1 MNNRM
6 RRFRTINIKTLWI
19 VIIMIKLR
27 ITPSNLLKTKKMK
40 GDNRFLHMHIIN
52 KNLHLKKITV
62 TFYLTLQ
69 TLLFIM
75 NSLLDNHLV
84 KQSKKRKE
92 PLYSEKLILL
102 MQMVL
107 FSLVNFQ
114 EVIIKLLTICKC
126 NKVRSIIL
134 IAR

>member
-6 RRFRTINIKTLWI
+6 RRFRTLNIKTLWI

-27 ITPSNLLKTKKMK
+27 ITPSNLLKIKKMK
-40 GDNRFLHMHIIN
+40 GDNRFLLIHIIN

-62 TFYLTLQ
+62 TFYLILQ

-75 NSLLDNHLV
+75 NSLLDNRLA

-134 IAR
+134 IAL